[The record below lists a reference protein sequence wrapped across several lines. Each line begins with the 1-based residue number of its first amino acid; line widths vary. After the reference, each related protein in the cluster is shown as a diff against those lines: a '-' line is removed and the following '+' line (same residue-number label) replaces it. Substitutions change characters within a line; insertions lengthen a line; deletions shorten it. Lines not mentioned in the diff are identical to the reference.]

1 MKPDERLVL
10 EEAVADV
17 VRIVADL
24 QDVAGAIAMA
34 AKMVADALERIE
46 VDILAIHSAI
56 SDDGS

>member
-24 QDVAGAIAMA
+24 QDVAGAISMA

-56 SDDGS
+56 SDDGP

>member
-56 SDDGS
+56 SDDGA